1 MDALSSRQL
10 IRIWDC
16 RKMHCWVERWQE
28 LLSRWQNRTHAPT
41 GWFLELLLVEP
52 LLRQQSF
59 CAISHLKRHETKSL
73 YEHLGFGCVHHF
85 VTSGSIMWLTI
96 EAKLSAILWDTVYDG
111 DQNAWS
117 WNVNTC
123 PSLDS
128 CRKHD
133 NTSTWIAILPIK
145 S

>member
-1 MDALSSRQL
+1 
-10 IRIWDC
+10 
-16 RKMHCWVERWQE
+16 
-28 LLSRWQNRTHAPT
+28 
-41 GWFLELLLVEP
+41 VEP

-59 CAISHLKRHETKSL
+59 CAISHLKRHKTKPL
-73 YEHLGFGCVHHF
+73 DEHLGFGCVHHF

-123 PSLDS
+123 PS
-128 CRKHD
+128 
-133 NTSTWIAILPIK
+133 WIHVENMRIFLHELLSFQSKVNRFFHLWIYQKPF
-145 S
+145 